1 MMLPIAF
8 LLALLVIAIQVT
20 HKGIRAP
27 ERDEFAY
34 LSIANDLNVHGVFS
48 DGRFAE
54 HKTVGAAE
62 PGRFFAP
69 AYPLFLY
76 AMSSISPATRV
87 FVDCNAAEGTS
98 QANCP
103 KAPISLLAVQAVMA
117 ALGMTCIFAASYL
130 LSGSLVVAGLAEAL
144 ALATGEPGYYVRTY
158 LSENTA
164 FLGFYVFLA
173 SAVWAVARNRLAGFA
188 LAGAALSF
196 AALSRPSY
204 LYLIYLAV
212 LILATAAILHPKLP
226 IRWQQLGAF
235 VSTAFVV
242 LAPWM
247 LRNFWN
253 FGDVALTSGYG
264 GFILVQRVAYNSM
277 TWTEWGVSLIAWLP
291 DFGDSLARS
300 LFPSDTYIRLGWD
313 DPTSFYAIGNG
324 QLMQETLAASGGR
337 SGHLSYLLHN
347 YVLAEPFK
355 HLAVTLPLTLRGI
368 WVGKYLALAATL
380 LVIPVGREMA
390 RRQCILPFLVLVM
403 PPLLMAAFHALIS
416 VNVVRYNVPMIA
428 PYAFIVAFSIVVIAP
443 RDIRWLRLF
452 LFQRKGA

>member
-1 MMLPIAF
+1 MLLVAF
-8 LLALLVIAIQVT
+8 LLALVVVLLQVA

-34 LSIANDLNVHGVFS
+34 LSIANDLNVHGVFT

-54 HKTVGAAE
+54 RKMASAE

-69 AYPLFLY
+69 AYPLFLHV
-76 AMSSISPATRV
+76 MSSISPTTRA
-87 FVDCNAAEGTS
+87 FVDCNAARGAS
-98 QANCP
+98 QASCP
-103 KAPISLLAVQAVMA
+103 KAPFLLLAVQAVMA
-117 ALGMTCIFAASYL
+117 AVGMACIFAASHV
-130 LSGSLVVAGLAEAL
+130 LSGSVVVAGLAETL
-144 ALATGEPGYYVRTY
+144 ALATGEPGYYARTY

-173 SAVWAVARNRLAGFA
+173 AAVWAVARNRPIGFA

-212 LILATAAILHPKLP
+212 LILATAAIAHPRVP

-235 VSTAFVV
+235 VSAAFVV

-247 LRNFWN
+247 LRNLWS

-264 GFILVQRVAYNSM
+264 GFILVQRVSYNSM
-277 TWTEWGVSLIAWLP
+277 TWTELGVSLIAWLP
-291 DFGDSLARS
+291 DFGDSLARA
-300 LFPSDTYIRLGWD
+300 LFPSETYVRLGWD

-324 QLMQETLAASGGR
+324 QLMEETLAASGGR
-337 SGHLSYLLHN
+337 SGHLSYLLHH
-347 YVLAEPFK
+347 YVLTDPFK

-368 WVGKYLALAATL
+368 WAGKYLALAAAL

-390 RRQCILPFLVLVM
+390 RRRCMLPFFALAM
-403 PPLLMAAFHALIS
+403 PPLLMTALHALIS

-428 PYAFIVAFSIVVIAP
+428 TYAFIVAFAIVVIAP
-443 RDIRWLRLF
+443 RYIRWLRLF
-452 LFQRKGA
+452 FRQRNGV